1 MVIKYNTKVMKK
13 TYNVNFEIT
22 NSLHTSIHN
31 GIQMSQNENQQVF
44 KGYQMKSCWYCILG
58 YPIMY

>member
-1 MVIKYNTKVMKK
+1 MKK